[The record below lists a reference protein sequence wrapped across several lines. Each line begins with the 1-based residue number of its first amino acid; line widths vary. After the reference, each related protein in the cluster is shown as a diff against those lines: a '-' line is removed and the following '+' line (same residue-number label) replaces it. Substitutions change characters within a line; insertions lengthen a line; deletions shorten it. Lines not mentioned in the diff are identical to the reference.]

1 MQRFSVA
8 REAIIKNGDLR
19 RPDIT
24 KDKDI
29 DTTFLMPYSW
39 LQTRKNRP
47 KSARNHTVFLMVF
60 IREDRPLLL
69 IAALPDA
76 YGRRNR
82 TYHFKSWGYL

>member
-60 IREDRPLLL
+60 ISGQSVITNCSPAGCIRQE
-69 IAALPDA
+69 
-76 YGRRNR
+76 
-82 TYHFKSWGYL
+82 K